1 MSKLEKA
8 GDNMI
13 QLTLQWIKT
22 FAGNDRKFKS
32 GFMIHQQNNI
42 LSIEA
47 SSKNG
52 FHVILKD
59 LKDEPFDLYLS
70 FYSDTGTFKNSRCTC
85 YDPEPCIHTI
95 AALLYILYKKES
107 LTLDLTHN
115 QTLKMF
121 QSFEHVLYDP
131 TSSNQQALLN
141 LEVNLHPKDAY
152 HKTLQSAISLKVG
165 LYQTYVVKNIE
176 AFIYAVMEKHVYELS
191 KNLTYDPNTFT
202 FNEEDG
208 KLIALLYDFYKTR
221 LFLLPKRQSLV
232 TTPIK
237 ASYQILPDTYL
248 KRLLELLKYRPFN
261 LDYDGMLF
269 KDQEI
274 IDHLEVDLFLM
285 EENGHYNISV
295 NAYDIYFPLTEDFS
309 FAFYNNQISYLSSK
323 KADAFKLFYTYFND
337 KSLDIQFDH
346 IHNFM
351 NQILPVLEMIG
362 YVTLEPTVAQK
373 VLRYPLDAKIYL
385 DKDMEQLKL
394 RAFFIYGPYE
404 FGLYP
409 ESDPE
414 PGDQIIFRHLDIEQR
429 IRQLLKD
436 TPHTIDSRGL
446 LTLASEDDQF
456 HFIDQ
461 VLPKLQKLGSLYYS
475 DTFKD
480 TYLRSEKQ
488 LSASV
493 AYNSSSNLLDLSF
506 EMEGISQE
514 EIFTLLKAIVEK
526 KRYFKLSDG
535 SFFKIQ
541 DTLAHQMSVLDS
553 HYPLMDSYQ
562 EGNPLSLPGHHAFF
576 LDHLMSNTQTVHYN
590 QAYKKL
596 LTAIQ
601 NPETYLIE
609 VPKHLDSILRDY
621 QKTGYRWL
629 SALTSYGLGGILAD
643 DMGLGKTLQAITL
656 MTSYGASLPSL
667 VIAPT
672 SLLYNWEEEVHK
684 FAPNQKTIVISGN
697 KNERIEQIE
706 NLCNDVI
713 IITSYGALK
722 RDLHHYKQTFMFC
735 IIDEAQHIK
744 NPKSQNAIAVKH
756 IHALH
761 RFALTGTPIENTLTE
776 LWSIFDFILPGFLGN
791 AHYFAKTYERPITK
805 DNDYHCLKQLNQ
817 MIAPFILRRIKQDV
831 LKELPPKIET
841 KVTIEL
847 NKHQKKIYMAYIE
860 KAKMEMESFKYVSGG
875 QKNMKILSILMRLRQ
890 ICCHPSLFIDQYT
903 HGSSKMDLLLELVM
917 DSIESGHR
925 MLIFSQFTSML
936 GMIQTL
942 LDKHKIESY
951 YLDGSVPP
959 NKRQEMV
966 HDFNTGFH
974 SVFLISLKA
983 GGTGLNLTGADVV
996 IHVDPW
1002 WNPAVESQATD
1013 RVYRIGQKKCVQVY
1027 KLITA
1032 GTIEEKIFT
1041 LQQKKQNLIEHVI
1054 KPGETFINKLTAHEL
1069 QNLFDSEPK

>member
-1 MSKLEKA
+1 
-8 GDNMI
+8 MI

-22 FAGNDRKFKS
+22 YAGNDRKFKS
-32 GFMIHQQNNI
+32 GFMIHQKNNI

-52 FHVILKD
+52 FHILLKD
-59 LKDEPFDLYLS
+59 LKDEQFELYLS
-70 FYSDTGTFKNSRCTC
+70 FYSDTGTFKNARCTC
-85 YDPEPCIHTI
+85 YDVQPCIHTL

-107 LTLDLTHN
+107 LTLDLTQN

-121 QSFEHVLYDP
+121 QSFEQVLFQP
-131 TSSNQQALLN
+131 TTSNQLTLLN
-141 LEVNLHPKDAY
+141 LEVTLHPKDAY

-176 AFIYAVMEKHVYELS
+176 SFVYAVMEKHTYELS
-191 KNLTYDPNTFT
+191 KTLTYDSESFGFT
-202 FNEEDG
+202 DEDY

-232 TTPIK
+232 STPIK

-248 KRLLELLKYRPFN
+248 KRLLELLKNKSFH

-269 KDQEI
+269 KDQDI
-274 IDHLEVDLFLM
+274 IDHLEIDLYLTDDA
-285 EENGHYNISV
+285 GHYIISV
-295 NAYDIYFPLTEDFS
+295 NAYDIYFPLTEDYS
-309 FAFYNNQISYLSSK
+309 FAFYNNQISSLSAI
-323 KADAFKLFYTYFND
+323 KADAFKLFYTYFSD
-337 KSLDIQFDH
+337 KSLDIQYDH
-346 IHNFM
+346 LHNVM
-351 NQILPVLEMIG
+351 NQILPVLEMVG
-362 YVTLEPTVAQK
+362 YVTLEPTIAQK
-373 VLRYPLDAKIYL
+373 ILRYPLESKIYL
-385 DKDMEQLKL
+385 DKNHDQLKL
-394 RAFFIYGPYE
+394 RAYFIYGPHE

-409 ESDPE
+409 EIDPDL
-414 PGDQIIFRHLDIEQR
+414 GDQIVFRQLNIEQR
-429 IRQLLKD
+429 ILQLLKD
-436 TPHTIDSRGL
+436 TPHAIDSQGF
-446 LTLASEDDQF
+446 LTYASEDDQF
-456 HFIDQ
+456 YFIDQ
-461 VLPKLQKLGSLYYS
+461 ILPKLQKLGTLYYS
-475 DTFKD
+475 DSFKD
-480 TYLRSEKQ
+480 TYLKSEKQ
-488 LSASV
+488 LSASI
-493 AYNSSSNLLDLSF
+493 AYKGSSNLLDLSF
-506 EMEGISQE
+506 EMEGISQD
-514 EIFTLLKAIVEK
+514 EIFILLKAIVEK

-541 DTLAHQMSVLDS
+541 DALAHQMSVLDS
-553 HYPLMDSYQ
+553 HYPIINSNQ
-562 EGNPLSLPGHHAFF
+562 GSSTLSLPGHHAFF
-576 LDHLMSNTQTVHYN
+576 LDHLMSSTQTVHYN

-596 LTAIQ
+596 LNAIQ
-601 NPETYLIE
+601 NPENYFIE
-609 VPKHLDSILRDY
+609 VPKPLDAILRDY

-656 MTSYGASLPSL
+656 MTSHVASLPSL

-672 SLLYNWEEEVHK
+672 SLLYNWEEEVRK
-684 FAPNQKTIVISGN
+684 FAPNQKTIVVSGS

-706 NLCNDVI
+706 SLCNDVI

-756 IHALH
+756 INALH

-776 LWSIFDFILPGFLGN
+776 LWSIFDFILPGFLGS
-791 AHYFAKTYERPITK
+791 ASYFAKTYERPITK
-805 DNDYHCLKQLNQ
+805 DNNHHCLKQLNQ

-860 KAKMEMESFKYVSGG
+860 KAKMEMESFKYLSGG

-1002 WNPAVESQATD
+1002 WNPAVENQATD

-1054 KPGETFINKLTAHEL
+1054 KPGETFINKLSAHEL

>member
-1 MSKLEKA
+1 
-8 GDNMI
+8 MI

-59 LKDEPFDLYLS
+59 LKDEQFELNLS
-70 FYSDTGTFKNSRCTC
+70 FYSDTGTFKSSRCTC
-85 YDPEPCIHTI
+85 YDSQPCIHTL
-95 AALLYILYKKES
+95 ASLLYILYKKES
-107 LTLDLTHN
+107 LTLDLTQN

-121 QSFEHVLYDP
+121 QSFEQVLISP
-131 TSSNQQALLN
+131 TSDNQLAILN

-152 HKTLQSAISLKVG
+152 HNTLQSAISLKVG
-165 LYQTYVVKNIE
+165 LYQTYVIKNIE
-176 AFIYAVMEKHVYELS
+176 AFVYAVMEKHIYAIS
-191 KNLTYDPNTFT
+191 KTLTYDPQTFT
-202 FNEEDG
+202 FTDEDY
-208 KLIALLYDFYKTR
+208 KLIVLLHDFYKTR
-221 LFLLPKRQSLV
+221 LFLLPKHQSLV
-232 TTPIK
+232 STPIK
-237 ASYQILPDTYL
+237 ASYQILPDAYL
-248 KRLLELLKYRPFN
+248 KRLLELLKYKPFN

-269 KDQEI
+269 KDQVI
-274 IDHLEVDLFLM
+274 IDHLEIDLFLM
-285 EENGHYNISV
+285 EENGHYNVSV
-295 NAYDIYFPLTEDFS
+295 NAYDIYFPLTEDYS
-309 FAFYNNQISYLSSK
+309 YAFYNNQVSCLSAI
-323 KADAFKLFYTYFND
+323 KAEAFKLFYKHFID
-337 KSLDIQFDH
+337 KSLDIQYDH

-373 VLRYPLDAKIYL
+373 VLRYPLEAKIYL

-394 RAFFIYGPYE
+394 KVFFIYGPYE

-409 ESDPE
+409 ESEPE
-414 PGDQIIFRHLDIEQR
+414 PDDQIIFRQLGTEQR
-429 IRQLLKD
+429 IRALLKD
-436 TPHTIDSRGL
+436 THHQIDAQGL
-446 LTLASEDDQF
+446 LTFATEDDQF
-456 HFIDQ
+456 YFIDQ
-461 VLPKLQKLGSLYYS
+461 ILPSLQKLGTLYYS
-475 DTFKD
+475 DSFKD
-480 TYLRSEKQ
+480 IYLRSEKQ

-493 AYNSSSNLLDLSF
+493 SYNSGSNLLDLSF

-553 HYPLMDSYQ
+553 HYPLLDATQ
-562 EGNPLSLPGHHAFF
+562 DDNTLRLPGHHAFF
-576 LDHLMSNTQTVHYN
+576 LDHLMSSTQTVHYN

-596 LTAIQ
+596 LNAIQ

-609 VPKHLDSILRDY
+609 VPNHLDAILRDY

-656 MTSYGASLPSL
+656 MTSYVSDLPSL

-684 FAPNQKTIVISGN
+684 FAPNQKTVVISGN

-706 NLCNDVI
+706 TLCNDVI

-722 RDLHHYKQTFMFC
+722 RDLPHYKQTFMFC

-756 IHALH
+756 INALH

-791 AHYFAKTYERPITK
+791 ANYFAKTYEKPITK
-805 DNDYHCLKQLNQ
+805 DNDHHCLKQLNQ

-860 KAKMEMESFKYVSGG
+860 KAKMEMEHLQYLSGG

-890 ICCHPSLFIDQYT
+890 ICCHPSLFIDQYN
-903 HGSSKMDLLLELVM
+903 HGSSKMDLLLELVI

-1002 WNPAVESQATD
+1002 WNPAVENQATD